1 LQKKENDVT
10 KARLGRVP
18 ERILVC

>member
-1 LQKKENDVT
+1 LQTKENDVT

-18 ERILVC
+18 ERTLVC